1 MSKVMKFLMIYPC
14 SLNFKT
20 LSCHNVG
27 IEFFYIRGDLNVGL
41 PSPLELNLYW
51 EVVIIGIRT
60 LVCYTMKCFVHLP
73 LYLKDSCYIGQ
84 KYTESV
90 HQGCRQLFYIL

>member
-27 IEFFYIRGDLNVGL
+27 IEFFYIRGDLNVVL
-41 PSPLELNLYW
+41 PSPLELNLLGGRHYW
-51 EVVIIGIRT
+51 HSNFG
-60 LVCYTMKCFVHLP
+60 M
-73 LYLKDSCYIGQ
+73 LYHEMFCSFTTIP
-84 KYTESV
+84 
-90 HQGCRQLFYIL
+90 